1 MKPAKIIAGTAKT
14 ALEAAVVEPTRTL
27 HADTTGSSNRSAV
40 SQWFGVVAALSLPT
54 GAIYL
59 AMTLTHWWPLV
70 IAFMIAALLGLLAL
84 ARRIAPAADT
94 HRAVRVREVFAE
106 VRSLLDDRVAP
117 RSDLEKAGDPELPAS
132 WRAQL
137 TRAGLSVGVGAMVV
151 ALAAV
156 VAPALLPQFDAALP
170 ATVHLFLAWHPA
182 LALGGYLA
190 LAGVVAGSARRHS
203 RGRSGAASEQIVWLA
218 HVLTICKVTKSQW
231 DTYGGSYRIVSPDTR
246 VEVTMPAIAH
256 GLPEAYADQV
266 VAARLPGWLVEDFNG
281 RSFTLVRA
289 HSDDA
294 RLQRREQLESTGG
307 IVTAEREGERTPLRP
322 GHLVW
327 EITAGARVDA
337 RQVAAL
343 AHSRGLTL
351 VEWRE
356 HDSRA
361 HVARIDQRTLTLR
374 ERLADRIGCPA
385 WDLEL
390 SVDDHDRASRV
401 VIVRSP
407 VMRREPE
414 KRRAFWLGQAADLLP
429 APSGYVWRY
438 EESLSHGACALLLAR
453 DVLVKPLPYAD
464 DPTTSVR
471 PETPWQVGIDEQGH
485 PVEINLAASAHMMI
499 AGATR
504 SGKSVCTYGLLTH
517 VARMGDHAQLLVADP
532 NDATIAPFEQ
542 IVSWSTNSV
551 DPSPV
556 IAMLKWVRSEMEA
569 RRAILRTMRAD
580 KVAQFTPELPMI
592 VVVIDEAANYLRT
605 SDVSIRREL
614 ESELLAVASQGAK
627 FGVRLVL
634 ITQRPDSTILPTAI
648 RSQLSARISFG
659 LEDLE
664 TAKMI
669 FPDIP
674 EPSALLGLLPGVGYF
689 KGIGASERRFRA
701 YYLADHW
708 EVASRI
714 PHAMPS
720 VDIDRP
726 IRKAR
731 QADDPGP
738 EIVELP
744 PTEFSL
750 DDLTSAFAFD
760 PE

>member
-1 MKPAKIIAGTAKT
+1 MKPAKIISGTAKT
-14 ALEAAVVEPTRTL
+14 ALKASVFEPTRTL
-27 HADTTGSSNRSAV
+27 HADTTGSTARSPFA
-40 SQWFGVVAALSLPT
+40 QFLGVVAALFVPT
-54 GAIYL
+54 GASYL
-59 AMTLTHWWPLV
+59 ALTVTHWWPLA
-70 IAFMIAALLGLLAL
+70 IIFTIAACLGLLAL

-94 HRAVRVREVFAE
+94 HRAIRVREVVAE
-106 VRSLLDDRVAP
+106 IRSLLADRATP
-117 RSDLEKAGDPELPAS
+117 RGEFEKGDDPELPAS

-137 TRAGLSVGVGAMVV
+137 TRAGLTVGVGAIVV
-151 ALAAV
+151 AFAAAL
-156 VAPALLPQFDAALP
+156 APALLPQVDAALP
-170 ATVHLFLAWHPA
+170 ATVHQFLAWHPA

-231 DTYGGSYRIVSPDTR
+231 DTYGGSYRIVFPDAR

-281 RSFTLVRA
+281 KSFTLVRA
-289 HSDDA
+289 HSDDP

-307 IVTAEREGERTPLRP
+307 IVTAERDGEKTPLRP

-327 EITAGARVDA
+327 DIAPGARVDP

-343 AHSRGLTL
+343 ARSRGLTL

-385 WDLEL
+385 WDIEL
-390 SVDDHDRASRV
+390 SVDDHSNVSRV

-414 KRRAFWLGQAADLLP
+414 KRRRFWLGQAADLLS

-438 EESLSHGACALLLAR
+438 EESLSHGACALLLFR
-453 DVLVKPLPYAD
+453 DVLAVPLSYTE
-464 DPTTSVR
+464 DPTIPTA
-471 PETPWQVGIDEQGH
+471 PDTPWRVGIDEEGQ
-485 PVEINLAASAHMMI
+485 PIEVNLASSAHMMI

-504 SGKSVCTYGLLTH
+504 SGKSVATYGLLTH
-517 VARMGDHAQLLVADP
+517 VARMGDYARLLVADP
-532 NDATIAPFEQ
+532 NDATLAPFEDL
-542 IVSWSTNSV
+542 VSWSTNSV
-551 DPSPV
+551 DPTPV
-556 IAMLKWVRSEMEA
+556 INMLKWVRAEMES
-569 RRAILRTMRAD
+569 RREVLRALRSD
-580 KVAQFTPELPMI
+580 KITEFTSDLPMI
-592 VVVIDEAANYLRT
+592 VIVVDEAANYLRT
-605 SDVSIRREL
+605 SDLGLRREL
-614 ESELLAVASQGAK
+614 ESELLAVVSQGAK
-627 FGVRLVL
+627 FGVRVVL

-648 RSQLSARISFG
+648 RSQLSVRISFG

-674 EPSALLGLLPGVGYF
+674 EPSVLLGLLAGVGYV
-689 KGIGASERRFRA
+689 KIVGVPLRRFRA
-701 YYLADHW
+701 FYLADHW

-714 PHAMPS
+714 PRAMPT
-720 VDIDRP
+720 VDVDVP
-726 IRKAR
+726 IRKAQPVEDR
-731 QADDPGP
+731 GP

-750 DDLTSAFAFD
+750 DELASFSFD
-760 PE
+760 SE